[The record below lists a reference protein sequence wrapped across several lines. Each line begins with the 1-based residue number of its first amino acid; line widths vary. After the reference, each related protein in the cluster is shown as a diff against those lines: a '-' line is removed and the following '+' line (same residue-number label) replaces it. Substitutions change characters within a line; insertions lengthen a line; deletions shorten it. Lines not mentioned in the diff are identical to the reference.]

1 MTIRELLS
9 QPGVSMDTILCTP
22 NQIRDHV
29 ADAVRFV
36 EVCKEC
42 RNVVRCDGSGHSS
55 KCASDETQQAIILQ

>member
-9 QPGVSMDTILCTP
+9 QPGVTMDTILCTP

-36 EVCKEC
+36 EVCREC
-42 RNVVRCDGSGHSS
+42 RNVIHQEMGHSS
-55 KCASDETQQAIILQ
+55 KCTCNETTKAIILQ